1 MSSNI
6 KRFGGEILRFKEC
19 REKAGLSQREVG
31 DRLGISDSAVCL
43 WEREQG
49 GSLPRA
55 SMLPAIAKLYGVTVD
70 KLLSDQG
77 EGWGEVREMDNQQI
91 LETLEKQLQ
100 LLSERSKK
108 CISDSD
114 LVALS
119 NAMLSISQLLL
130 NPWTI
135 QI

>member
-31 DRLGISDSAVCL
+31 DRLGISDSAVC

-70 KLLSDQG
+70 ELLSD
-77 EGWGEVREMDNQQI
+77 DQQ
-91 LETLEKQLQ
+91 
-100 LLSERSKK
+100 
-108 CISDSD
+108 
-114 LVALS
+114 
-119 NAMLSISQLLL
+119 
-130 NPWTI
+130 
-135 QI
+135 

>member
-55 SMLPAIAKLYGVTVD
+55 SMLPAIAKLYVVTVD

>member
-77 EGWGEVREMDNQQI
+77 EGWEVREMDNQQI

-130 NPWTI
+130 NP
-135 QI
+135 

>member
-70 KLLSDQG
+70 ELLSDHD
-77 EGWGEVREMDNQQI
+77 EG
-91 LETLEKQLQ
+91 
-100 LLSERSKK
+100 
-108 CISDSD
+108 
-114 LVALS
+114 
-119 NAMLSISQLLL
+119 
-130 NPWTI
+130 
-135 QI
+135 